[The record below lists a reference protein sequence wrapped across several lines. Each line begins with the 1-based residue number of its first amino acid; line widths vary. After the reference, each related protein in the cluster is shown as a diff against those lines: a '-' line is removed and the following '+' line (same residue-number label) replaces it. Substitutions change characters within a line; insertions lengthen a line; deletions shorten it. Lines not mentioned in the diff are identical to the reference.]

1 MCPTVWIGRS
11 SSVVVAPVACRA
23 RLHMSHRLD
32 LPFLNLLVKAFA
44 GKLLVM
50 ICISRCLSQIG
61 MFRPIRMDHTNC
73 LQVAIK
79 TIQFNS
85 AFVFRSFARGF

>member
-32 LPFLNLLVKAFA
+32 LPFFEFA
-44 GKLLVM
+44 RKSVCREAVGDDLD
-50 ICISRCLSQIG
+50 Q
-61 MFRPIRMDHTNC
+61 
-73 LQVAIK
+73 
-79 TIQFNS
+79 S
-85 AFVFRSFARGF
+85 AFVFRSFAGGF